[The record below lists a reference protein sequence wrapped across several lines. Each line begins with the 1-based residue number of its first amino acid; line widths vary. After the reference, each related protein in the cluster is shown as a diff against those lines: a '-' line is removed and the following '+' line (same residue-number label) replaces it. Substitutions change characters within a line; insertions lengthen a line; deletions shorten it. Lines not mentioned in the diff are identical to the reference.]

1 MIIYFILFI
10 IPGYNDHGN
19 ETHQRSPAFMLC
31 ATSAGKDQFDFV
43 TLDLFQI
50 VATLLWDL
58 DKLKPLLDYAT
69 DLKVCSLPERRM
81 LTDKENAKKGKDAK
95 FHLYCSKNLS
105 GPKKKIPQTQIHKD
119 TKTNKDKDK
128 ISPIL
133 PERDLPRPL
142 SNAGSCSTN
151 YSTAPT
157 SPLKKE
163 AVIFN
168 TLSIGDVH
176 TSLQNSICCL
186 LFSRTLHNK
195 KYLHLS

>member
-1 MIIYFILFI
+1 M
-10 IPGYNDHGN
+10 
-19 ETHQRSPAFMLC
+19 
-31 ATSAGKDQFDFV
+31 
-43 TLDLFQI
+43 FQI
-50 VATLLWDL
+50 VATLLWDF
-58 DKLKPLLDYAT
+58 DKLDKPLLDYAT
-69 DLKVCSLPERRM
+69 DHKVCYLPERHL
-81 LTDKENAKKGKDAK
+81 LTYKGNAKRGKDAK
-95 FHLYCSKNLS
+95 FHLFALKTCQSRRQEY
-105 GPKKKIPQTQIHKD
+105 PKHKY

-168 TLSIGDVH
+168 TSSIGDVH

>member
-1 MIIYFILFI
+1 MQQTTKCVICLRDICSRTKGTQKEAKTRNFTFF
-10 IPGYNDHGN
+10 
-19 ETHQRSPAFMLC
+19 A
-31 ATSAGKDQFDFV
+31 
-43 TLDLFQI
+43 
-50 VATLLWDL
+50 
-58 DKLKPLLDYAT
+58 LKT
-69 DLKVCSLPERRM
+69 CQSRRQ
-81 LTDKENAKKGKDAK
+81 E
-95 FHLYCSKNLS
+95 Y
-105 GPKKKIPQTQIHKD
+105 PKHKYTKI
-119 TKTNKDKDK
+119 NKDKDK

-168 TLSIGDVH
+168 TFSIGDVH

>member
-1 MIIYFILFI
+1 MQKEAKTRNFTFIAL
-10 IPGYNDHGN
+10 
-19 ETHQRSPAFMLC
+19 ET
-31 ATSAGKDQFDFV
+31 
-43 TLDLFQI
+43 FQGRRQ
-50 VATLLWDL
+50 
-58 DKLKPLLDYAT
+58 KCPKPKY
-69 DLKVCSLPERRM
+69 
-81 LTDKENAKKGKDAK
+81 
-95 FHLYCSKNLS
+95 
-105 GPKKKIPQTQIHKD
+105 

-186 LFSRTLHNK
+186 LLAGLCITKNICIYHKNYSDIQVLFSFLLLLSFT
-195 KYLHLS
+195 KYN

>member
-1 MIIYFILFI
+1 M
-10 IPGYNDHGN
+10 
-19 ETHQRSPAFMLC
+19 
-31 ATSAGKDQFDFV
+31 
-43 TLDLFQI
+43 FQI
-50 VATLLWDL
+50 VATLLWDF
-58 DKLKPLLDYAT
+58 DKLDKPLLDYAT
-69 DLKVCSLPERRM
+69 DHKVCYLPERHL
-81 LTDKENAKKGKDAK
+81 LTYKGNAKRGKDAK
-95 FHLYCSKNLS
+95 FHLFALKTCQSRRQEY
-105 GPKKKIPQTQIHKD
+105 PKHKY

-186 LFSRTLHNK
+186 LLAGLCITKNICIYHKNYSDVQVLFSFLLLLSFT
-195 KYLHLS
+195 KYN

>member
-1 MIIYFILFI
+1 MNNRPLVWFSVALDFLGTLILNLKFWYIYF
-10 IPGYNDHGN
+10 PK
-19 ETHQRSPAFMLC
+19 AFK
-31 ATSAGKDQFDFV
+31 ANASSSGGKPRV
-43 TLDLFQI
+43 
-50 VATLLWDL
+50 
-58 DKLKPLLDYAT
+58 
-69 DLKVCSLPERRM
+69 
-81 LTDKENAKKGKDAK
+81 
-95 FHLYCSKNLS
+95 
-105 GPKKKIPQTQIHKD
+105 KKIPKTQIC
-119 TKTNKDKDK
+119 KDKDK

-168 TLSIGDVH
+168 TLSIINVH
-176 TSLQNSICCL
+176 TSFQNSICCL